1 MTDRYRENTVLN
13 NKSKY
18 NSKHSLTHTPIKQPN
33 KKTKQNGKQASQSN
47 QSDIRPFQSDIKFLF
62 LIPFNP
68 TGFNQLSPS
77 PIILCKPEST
87 RWLLFM
93 AGQQG

>member
-1 MTDRYRENTVLN
+1 MA
-13 NKSKY
+13 NKQV
-18 NSKHSLTHTPIKQPN
+18 NQTI
-33 KKTKQNGKQASQSN
+33 

-68 TGFNQLSPS
+68 PDLNQVY
-77 PIILCKPEST
+77 PIILCKPESNQ
-87 RWLLFM
+87 WLQVM